1 VDSSGLGGST
11 LTIGGDLT
19 NTAAPGVGG
28 LAIGSPGMTASTTV
42 TVTGSFN
49 NTGGLGLWGGSA
61 AGAQA
66 LLLVD
71 GAFDNTSG
79 LGLFGGSVAG
89 AQALLDASGSA
100 APSTLTGTFELQGD
114 TGGAAIEYGSG
125 AITAIGNATAAGSLT
140 LNGANAF
147 MEVGATKG
155 SSENS

>member
-1 VDSSGLGGST
+1 
-11 LTIGGDLT
+11 
-19 NTAAPGVGG
+19 
-28 LAIGSPGMTASTTV
+28 MTASTTV